1 MHKPKKTA
9 RVLCALLITA
19 LLLPCSAAF
28 ADEAETHTVLEN
40 IALSVDGAAP
50 VTVKALHYSYG
61 NNRFVSL
68 RDLAAALSGTA
79 KRFGMTITD
88 DQVLLTTG
96 ADHSSVRGEGE
107 PFPSTDPGA
116 VYYTRPLAQNPI
128 ELDGRPLRY
137 LSFFGMNTAS
147 RQDCFMSLTDL
158 AMQLD
163 LSLAVSS
170 GTMTVNTAAPW
181 RIDLDE
187 LESEGFY
194 YEIHSALIGDAT
206 TGLVYTGWE
215 TELPVPIASTTKLMT
230 FVVLM
235 DAVSDGEMSLEDTVT
250 ITEEA
255 VQLSRTQDGTI
266 YMETGWAVT
275 VPDLLCGMLLRS
287 SNECAL
293 ALAIHLAGSEE
304 AFVDRMNRK
313 ARALS
318 LSDAAVFYNCHG
330 LPVYTD
336 NLAATKIQ
344 NRMTARDM
352 FQIVS
357 YLLRTYPEVTNIT
370 ALKAA
375 DLVSLRTTVYNTN
388 PLLFNLPGVVGLK
401 TGTTNMSGFCL
412 VTAMEA
418 QDAEGQTHMLTS
430 IVFGAED
437 SATRNTLSEELL
449 RYGIQC
455 LREDAFYRNGPPRN
469 PPADAETLIR
479 RLLESY

>member
-1 MHKPKKTA
+1 
-9 RVLCALLITA
+9 
-19 LLLPCSAAF
+19 
-28 ADEAETHTVLEN
+28 
-40 IALSVDGAAP
+40 
-50 VTVKALHYSYG
+50 
-61 NNRFVSL
+61 
-68 RDLAAALSGTA
+68 
-79 KRFGMTITD
+79 
-88 DQVLLTTG
+88 
-96 ADHSSVRGEGE
+96 
-107 PFPSTDPGA
+107 
-116 VYYTRPLAQNPI
+116 
-128 ELDGRPLRY
+128 
-137 LSFFGMNTAS
+137 
-147 RQDCFMSLTDL
+147 MSLTDL

-163 LSLAVSS
+163 LDLSVSS
-170 GTMTVNTAAPW
+170 GTMTVNTASPW
-181 RIDLDE
+181 HIDLEE
-187 LESEGFY
+187 LENEGFY
-194 YEIHSALIGDAT
+194 YEIHSALIGDAS
-206 TGLVYTGWE
+206 TGLIYTGWE

-235 DAVSDGEMSLEDTVT
+235 DAVKDGEISLEDTVT
-250 ITEEA
+250 ITEES

-266 YMETGWAVT
+266 YMETGWQVT

-293 ALAIHLAGSEE
+293 ALAIHLSGSEA
-304 AFVDRMNRK
+304 AFVERMNRK
-313 ARALS
+313 AQALS
-318 LSDAAVFYNCHG
+318 LSGSAVFYNCHG

-370 ALKAA
+370 ALKVT
-375 DLVSLRTTVYNTN
+375 DLGSLRTTVYNTN

-401 TGTTNMSGFCL
+401 TGTTNMSGSCL
-412 VTAMEA
+412 VTALEA

-449 RYGIQC
+449 RYGMQC
-455 LREDAFYRNGPPRN
+455 LREDSFYMDGPPRT

-479 RLLESY
+479 RLLEKY